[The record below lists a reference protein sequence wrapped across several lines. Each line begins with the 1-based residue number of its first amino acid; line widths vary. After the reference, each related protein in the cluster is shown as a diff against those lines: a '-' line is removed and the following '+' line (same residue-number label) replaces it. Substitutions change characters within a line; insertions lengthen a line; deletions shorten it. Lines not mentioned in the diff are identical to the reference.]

1 MFKRILFFVIVSSLL
16 IVACEPLTSVPPTTV
31 ASGVTQPATEPP
43 LTETGAPAI
52 EQLPVHVGY
61 GYHSSWFDIYFT
73 DPTNPATTQESGG
86 VEEAVVASID
96 AARLSVD
103 AAFYSLSLR
112 DIANALL
119 RARDRGVQVRVVME
133 SDNRDRSVPQA
144 MIDAGIPILG
154 DRRDGLMH
162 DKFIVIDNSE
172 VWTGSMNYTTN
183 GTYDD
188 NNNLV
193 HIRSVKVAQNYETEF
208 NEMYVDDLF
217 GPDSVAATPNPILT
231 VDGTT
236 IETYFSPD
244 DNVANRLVDVL
255 SQAQESIYFLAYS
268 FTSDDLGKAIQ
279 DRYKAGVSVEGVME
293 DEQIKSNQGTEFDLF
308 RQLGMDVRRDGNKGQ
323 MHHKVI
329 IIDRSVVITGSY
341 NFTASAEN
349 TNDENVL
356 IIYSPEIAALYLQEF
371 ERVFAVAV
379 QP

>member
-1 MFKRILFFVIVSSLL
+1 
-16 IVACEPLTSVPPTTV
+16 
-31 ASGVTQPATEPP
+31 
-43 LTETGAPAI
+43 
-52 EQLPVHVGY
+52 
-61 GYHSSWFDIYFT
+61 
-73 DPTNPATTQESGG
+73 
-86 VEEAVVASID
+86 
-96 AARLSVD
+96 
-103 AAFYSLSLR
+103 
-112 DIANALL
+112 
-119 RARDRGVQVRVVME
+119 
-133 SDNRDRSVPQA
+133 
-144 MIDAGIPILG
+144 
-154 DRRDGLMH
+154 
-162 DKFIVIDNSE
+162 
-172 VWTGSMNYTTN
+172 
-183 GTYDD
+183 
-188 NNNLV
+188 
-193 HIRSVKVAQNYETEF
+193 
-208 NEMYVDDLF
+208 MYVDDLF